1 VNIALSGMRQHFCA
15 AHTPSSGH
23 AFANYRVFLDV
34 MRKMMRVVLVLFGAQ
49 SLFALAVDVP
59 ISAKAAQT
67 CPVGPGPNPG
77 NAVPW
82 SAPATWG
89 GVVPRAGDAV
99 VIPAGQHILLDVS
112 PPPLKS
118 VLIEGQLTFDSS
130 KDLTLTANWILAEGQ
145 SSKLSIGSAASP
157 HARRATIALT
167 GTNPFENI
175 MGMGTKFLGAMGGT
189 LEFFGQPKRSW
200 TRLAGSVSAGATQLT
215 LADALDGWQ
224 AGDEIAIAPSDFDA
238 LSAEKRTITAISGQ
252 TVTLDRA
259 LDFDH
264 WGAAPQAYGNKL
276 LDMRAEVGN
285 LTRNIVVLSEQ
296 NEERQLPGFD
306 PDSFDAQ
313 GKQNGDGKRPETGRF
328 GGHMMFMPGSKVF
341 LQNIEVTRMGQQGM
355 LGRYPV
361 HWHLNKDASTGNF
374 IRNSSIHDTF
384 QRGLVLHQSNGVIAE
399 NNVLFN
405 IPGHAVFVEDGIER
419 NNVLAGNLVMR
430 VTYVLRKHRLSLK
443 DADDE
448 NLDRAERQSGF
459 WLTNP
464 QNTVR
469 GNVVAGV
476 QNGWGFILADVR
488 VDKIPVV
495 AKTDATFGSNSYL
508 LEFRDNVAHS
518 VNFVPNPADG
528 GAGVFNLGY
537 GPEEAGSCFR
547 FDQRGVISAQAA
559 TVSGITAYKCRNAAF
574 WSTNFKPVVN
584 GVIADSRA
592 SIINNQGEREV
603 TQLVDSV
610 LVARTA
616 NNPASRV
623 NLEYGPFPGPTLFE
637 FLEAGPVSLE
647 NVLVS
652 GAFAA
657 NDNATPA
664 VNAPPP
670 TVNAGYKVRLSAPG
684 YLYANS
690 STTIR
695 VDVDRTNGYSG
706 PIALRVEIPK
716 APNLQDDNPYFFVT
730 SDPLII
736 PAGAT
741 TANLTLRN
749 GAHPRPGDNQIT
761 VVAEGGTT
769 VVNTL
774 PLFTLNAAL
783 TYANAG
789 NGNNVARLFADTASP
804 RNPSM
809 SATEFNRAGTF
820 AVDGN
825 MSSYAHASGTPLSWW
840 QVDLERLYQLQ
851 QIRLRSSAAVS
862 FGNVWVL
869 AADFPVFTQGMT
881 LAEAL
886 ALPETLVRRYSIDG
900 VAGNP
905 TVITLPPQ
913 STGRFVRVW
922 SKQPGELKIPEIEII
937 SQ

>member
-1 VNIALSGMRQHFCA
+1 MCVAL
-15 AHTPSSGH
+15 
-23 AFANYRVFLDV
+23 L
-34 MRKMMRVVLVLFGAQ
+34 VVGAQ
-49 SLFALAVDVP
+49 GFSAHAADMP
-59 ISAKAAQT
+59 MSAKAAQT
-67 CPVGPGPNPG
+67 CPVGPGPGIG
-77 NAVPW
+77 NALPW

-89 GVVPRAGDAV
+89 GIVPRAGDAV
-99 VIPAGQHILLDVS
+99 IIPAGKHVLLDVS

-118 VLIEGQLTFDSS
+118 LLIEGQLSFDPG

-145 SSKLSIGSAASP
+145 NAKLSIGSAANP
-157 HARRATIALT
+157 HTRRATIALT

-200 TRLAGSVSAGATQLT
+200 TRLAASVSAGATAIT

-224 AGDEIAIAPSDFDA
+224 VGDEIAIAPSDFDA
-238 LSAEKRTITAISGQ
+238 LAAEKRTIIAINGQ
-252 TVTLDRA
+252 TVTLNRA
-259 LDFDH
+259 LDFEH
-264 WGAAPQAYGNKL
+264 WGAAPQAYGNKM

-285 LTRNIVVLSEQ
+285 LTRNILVMSEQ

-306 PDSFDAQ
+306 PDSVDAQ
-313 GKQNGDGKRPETGRF
+313 GKQNGDGKRLEVGRF

-341 LQNIEVTRMGQQGM
+341 LQNVEITGMGQQGM

-361 HWHLNKDASTGNF
+361 HWHLNQDASNGNF

-464 QNTVR
+464 QNIVR

-476 QNGWGFILADVR
+476 QNGWGYILADVR
-488 VDKIPVV
+488 VDKLPVI
-495 AKTDATFGSNSYL
+495 AKTDAAFGSNSYL

-518 VNFVPNPADG
+518 INFAPYPLDG

-547 FDQRGVISAQAA
+547 FDQRGVISPRAA

-584 GVIADSRA
+584 SVIADSRA

-623 NLEYGPFPGPTLFE
+623 NLEFGPFPGPTLFE
-637 FLEAGPVSLE
+637 FLEAGPVSFE

-652 GAFAA
+652 GTFAA

-664 VNAPPP
+664 VNAPAP

-684 YLYANS
+684 YLYANAS
-690 STTIR
+690 STVR
-695 VDVDRTNGYSG
+695 VDVDRANGYNG

-716 APNLQDDNPYFFVT
+716 AQNLQADNPYFFVT

-736 PAGAT
+736 PAGST
-741 TANLTLRN
+741 TGTLTLRN

-774 PLFTLNAAL
+774 PLFTLNTAL
-783 TYANAG
+783 TYTNAA

-804 RNPSM
+804 RNPAM

-825 MSSYAHASGTPLSWW
+825 LSSFAHASGSPLSWW
-840 QVDLERLYQLQ
+840 NIDLERLYNLKE
-851 QIRLRSSAAVS
+851 IRLRASGTVS
-862 FGNVWVL
+862 FGNVWVM
-869 AADFPVFTQGMT
+869 ASDFPVFTQDMT
-881 LAEAL
+881 LAQAL
-886 ALPETLVRRYSIDG
+886 ALPDSLLRRYAVSG
-900 VAGNP
+900 NVGNP
-905 TVITLPPQ
+905 TNITLPPG
-913 STGRFVRVW
+913 STGRFVRIW
-922 SKQPGELKIPEIEII
+922 ANQPGDMTIPEVEII